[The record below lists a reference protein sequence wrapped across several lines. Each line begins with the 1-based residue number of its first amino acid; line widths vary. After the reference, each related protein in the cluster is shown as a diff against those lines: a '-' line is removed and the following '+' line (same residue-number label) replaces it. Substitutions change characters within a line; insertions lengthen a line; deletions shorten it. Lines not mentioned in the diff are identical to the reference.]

1 MDTFNSW
8 PRASARKIT
17 RLLPRSL
24 ISKAATRP
32 SILVSISK
40 GTLSHATKGPFGT
53 APAPDSK
60 RGSGE
65 AVPNGYFF
73 KLILV
78 WSRKIGSRF
87 CEEMRDLKKPVPPSL
102 KTAPQP
108 TKYGPP
114 LKVWSKLPAI
124 AIGQKHNEPI
134 YGLNIWDHFMHYYD
148 GNILYVIVS

>member
-1 MDTFNSW
+1 MVDPLTK
-8 PRASARKIT
+8 P
-17 RLLPRSL
+17 LPQAKHEPHTTDM
-24 ISKAATRP
+24 I
-32 SILVSISK
+32 
-40 GTLSHATKGPFGT
+40 KGPFGT

-60 RGSGE
+60 RGSGG

-87 CEEMRDLKKPVPPSL
+87 CEERWDLKKPAPPSL

-114 LKVWSKLPAI
+114 LKV
-124 AIGQKHNEPI
+124 
-134 YGLNIWDHFMHYYD
+134 
-148 GNILYVIVS
+148 

>member
-1 MDTFNSW
+1 MLGYLEIKDRNKRCFDGV
-8 PRASARKIT
+8 
-17 RLLPRSL
+17 L
-24 ISKAATRP
+24 I
-32 SILVSISK
+32 
-40 GTLSHATKGPFGT
+40 KGPFGT

-60 RGSGE
+60 RGSGG

-87 CEEMRDLKKPVPPSL
+87 CEERWDLKKPAPPSL

-114 LKVWSKLPAI
+114 LKV
-124 AIGQKHNEPI
+124 
-134 YGLNIWDHFMHYYD
+134 
-148 GNILYVIVS
+148 

>member
-1 MDTFNSW
+1 V
-8 PRASARKIT
+8 
-17 RLLPRSL
+17 LLPLNLGCSL
-24 ISKAATRP
+24 SFPLIFLYSKQR
-32 SILVSISK
+32 I
-40 GTLSHATKGPFGT
+40 KGPFGT

-60 RGSGE
+60 RVSGG

-87 CEEMRDLKKPVPPSL
+87 CEERWDLKKPAPPSL

-114 LKVWSKLPAI
+114 LKV
-124 AIGQKHNEPI
+124 
-134 YGLNIWDHFMHYYD
+134 
-148 GNILYVIVS
+148 